1 MWLQYLFPVLLGG
14 SANANRKEVADDL
27 RCRRVIGMS
36 QACLRRFG
44 KYVRF
49 RWGSPELEV
58 WAGHPEL
65 KGCEFVD
72 PVTCKAKVIRDEW

>member
-1 MWLQYLFPVLLGG
+1 MRIEKKWLTICEAAAY
-14 SANANRKEVADDL
+14 
-27 RCRRVIGMS
+27 IGMS
-36 QACLRRFG
+36 QGFLRHF
-44 KYVRF
+44 RF
-49 RWGSPELEV
+49 RWGSPELEE